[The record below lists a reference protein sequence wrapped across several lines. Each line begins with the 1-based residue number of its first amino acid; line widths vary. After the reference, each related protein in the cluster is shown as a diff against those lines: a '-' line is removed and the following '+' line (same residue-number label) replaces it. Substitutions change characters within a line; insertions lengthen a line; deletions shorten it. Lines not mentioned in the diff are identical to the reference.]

1 MKSSL
6 LYNHYLEKYSQIYK
20 LLGVIEIE
28 LRLRVPATLS
38 KNNVEFPDKKWFE
51 HFVFDKYPAFV
62 LERAIT
68 SNRGSSTNIESKLPF
83 GFWVRIFRNSNFDSI
98 WGNDISEVFPQLE
111 NPRTQKSYRRIS
123 KKLNSAHKLRNKVAH
138 YSFIE
143 LNANSREVQD
153 LMFLINALGVDA
165 QLNPSDL

>member
-6 LYNHYLEKYSQIYK
+6 QYNRNLERYSQIYK

-38 KNNVEFPDKKWFE
+38 KNNVVFPDKKWFE
-51 HFVFDKYPAFV
+51 HFEFDSYPAFV

-68 SNRGSSTNIESKLPF
+68 NNRGSSTNIESKLPF
-83 GFWVRIFRNSNFDSI
+83 GFWVRIFRNSNFGSI

-123 KKLNSAHKLRNKVAH
+123 KNLNKAHKLRNKVAH

-143 LNANSREVQD
+143 LNANSSEVQD
-153 LMFLINALGVDA
+153 LMFLIDALGVDF
-165 QLNPSDL
+165 QLNPRDL

>member
-1 MKSSL
+1 MKTSL
-6 LYNHYLEKYSQIYK
+6 LYIRNLERYSQIYK
-20 LLGVIEIE
+20 LLGVIEME

-38 KNNVEFPDKKWFE
+38 KNQLEYPDKKWFE
-51 HFVFDKYPAFV
+51 HFEFDKYPAFV

-68 SNRGSSTNIESKLPF
+68 NNRGSSTDIESKLPF
-83 GFWVRIFRNSNFDSI
+83 GFWVRIFRNSNFGSI
-98 WGNDISEVFPQLE
+98 WGNDISEIFPQLE
-111 NPRTQKSYRRIS
+111 NPRTQKSYRRIV
-123 KKLNSAHKLRNKVAH
+123 KKLVNAHRLRNKVAH

-143 LNANSREVQD
+143 LSANSREVQD